1 MTELIELQ
9 GIGVG
14 GTVRFNI
21 NHLVGYNENEL
32 WLLGTNLDLLPG
44 TAIALDKT
52 LKERSGIAFIRVEP
66 VAEEGAKSVDLDD
79 PDFIHSLKQS
89 LREDAV

>member
-44 TAIALDKT
+44 TAKALDKL
-52 LKERSGIAFIRVEP
+52 LKERSGCSILRVEP
-66 VAEEGAKSVDLDD
+66 VSEEVS
-79 PDFIHSLKQS
+79 
-89 LREDAV
+89 E